1 MGSERHPDLG
11 SVDLPPVDVEQQQY
25 DEALKEHE
33 QRQRRL
39 VARDSAIRWLKEHV
53 ISVAP
58 DAGAATGQ
66 AATSYGINQPE
77 AYLGY
82 CDVEKPFDWG
92 MKFRAGGKIYVVKG
106 LYLKS
111 AIAGKTVSVALERT
125 EEEMEDG

>member
-1 MGSERHPDLG
+1 MESERHPDLG
-11 SVDLPPVDVEQQQY
+11 PEDLPQVDVRQQ
-25 DEALKEHE
+25 ESLKEHE
-33 QRQRRL
+33 LRQRKL
-39 VARDSAIRWLKEHV
+39 VERDTAIRWLREHV

-66 AATSYGINQPE
+66 AATSYGINQPD

-92 MKFRAGGKIYVVKG
+92 MKFRGGGKTYIVKG

-111 AIAGKTVSVALERT
+111 AIPGKTVSVALERT
-125 EEEMEDG
+125 EEEVEGG